1 VNESIESSRWN
12 DDIRRDAQR
21 FRIIVVLGLVAA
33 IGGMWTWGTVNSEEP
48 TEPAAMRPRSALLQ
62 SRVSLESLGAEVE
75 PVTPAIARAFHLK
88 RAGGVLI
95 VEPGSVWSR
104 AGLRRGDVIEEVNH
118 RAVGSSRDLEQVLK
132 SAGDEPLL
140 LLVQRSGSAA
150 LVAVESD

>member
-1 VNESIESSRWN
+1 MSESIESSRWN

-33 IGGMWTWGTVNSEEP
+33 IGGMWAWGTVNSQAS
-48 TEPAAMRPRSALLQ
+48 TRLAAIRPRPALLR

-88 RAGGVLI
+88 RARGVLI
-95 VEPGSVWSR
+95 VEPGSVWAR
-104 AGLRRGDVIEEVNH
+104 AGLHRGDVIEEVNH
-118 RAVGSSRDLEQVLK
+118 RAVGSPRDLDQVLK

-140 LLVQRSGSAA
+140 LLVERSGSTA
-150 LVAVESD
+150 LVAVELD